1 MFWRE
6 NLTVRDNSGD
16 QDVDG
21 RVESDWDLGT
31 LDGGV
36 KWIQLAQDSE
46 RWRNLVNMVMNFL
59 VLAPQS

>member
-6 NLTVRDNSGD
+6 NLTVRDHSGH
-16 QDVDG
+16 QGVDG
-21 RVESDWDLGT
+21 RVESDWDLER

-36 KWIQLAQDSE
+36 KWIQLAQDRE
-46 RWRNLVNMVMNFL
+46 RWRDLVNTVINFL